1 MSQGDVLLVFK
12 EAIWMILKLGAP
24 LLLVSMLIG
33 LVIAVFQAATQIHE
47 QTITFVPKIIAI
59 ALLLVFLGS
68 WMLTNLTE
76 LFQDLLGL
84 MTKL

>member
-1 MSQGDVLLVFK
+1 MSQGDVLVVFK

-24 LLLVSMLIG
+24 ILLVSMLIG
-33 LVIAVFQAATQIHE
+33 LVIAIFQAATQINE

-59 ALLLVFLGS
+59 SLLLIILGS
-68 WMLTNLTE
+68 WMLTNLKD
-76 LFQDLLGL
+76 LFESLLEL